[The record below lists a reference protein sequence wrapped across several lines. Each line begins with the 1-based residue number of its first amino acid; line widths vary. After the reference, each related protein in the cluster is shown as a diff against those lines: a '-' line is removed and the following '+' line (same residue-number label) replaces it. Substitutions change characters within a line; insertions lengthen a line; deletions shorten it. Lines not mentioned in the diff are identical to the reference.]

1 MTTAAGTEAT
11 TTAGTGPGTG
21 PGTEPVNGDTYKG
34 NRRLA
39 GILLG
44 VAVAFT
50 LAVLVGARLVMQRA
64 ADQPVAMPVVPAPQA
79 GSAECAEFVDAL
91 PGNVLG
97 YGRAELA
104 DPAPEGA
111 AAWQKSS
118 TERVTLRCGV
128 DMPLQ
133 YTTLSQPE
141 EIGGAQ
147 WLEVRDN
154 APGSTLS
161 TWFTTDRAPVIA
173 VTADAQSGRGVVE
186 GIDVT
191 RLPRTAPAP
200 APAPLS
206 QLAGGDA
213 SACRGFT
220 EAAPEHIAEGFSLV
234 DAPLADPNTVA
245 WTAPGREPVVVRC
258 GVAAPEHYRAG
269 ARLAQVNGTPWFEDT
284 ETGGAAGAATWY
296 ALGRAAQVA
305 AFIPAAGG
313 NEVITNLT
321 DFIAGAVPPA

>member
-1 MTTAAGTEAT
+1 MTTAAGTET
-11 TTAGTGPGTG
+11 TTPTGSQAGA
-21 PGTEPVNGDTYKG
+21 GDASHS

-39 GILLG
+39 AILLG
-44 VAVAFT
+44 IAVAFT

-91 PGNVLG
+91 PGTVLG

-104 DPAPEGA
+104 APAPEGA

-141 EIGGAQ
+141 EIGGAR
-147 WLEVRDN
+147 WLEVRDD

-173 VTADAQSGRGVVE
+173 VTADAQSGRGAVE

-213 SACRGFT
+213 SACRGFA

-269 ARLAQVNGTPWFEDT
+269 VRLAQVNGTPWFEDT
-284 ETGGAAGAATWY
+284 ETGGAAGTATWY

>member
-1 MTTAAGTEAT
+1 MTTAASTEAT
-11 TTAGTGPGTG
+11 TGAGSQASAAGPFQ
-21 PGTEPVNGDTYKG
+21 G

-44 VAVAFT
+44 IAVAFT
-50 LAVLVGARLVMQRA
+50 IAVLVGARLVLQRA

-79 GSAECAEFVDAL
+79 SSAECAEFIDAL
-91 PGNVLG
+91 PAKVLG

-104 DPAPEGA
+104 DPAPAGA

-128 DMPLQ
+128 DLPLQ

-141 EIGGAQ
+141 EIGGAR
-147 WLEVRDN
+147 WLEVRDT
-154 APGSTLS
+154 APGSTLA
-161 TWFTTDRAPVIA
+161 TWFTTDRSPVIA
-173 VTADAQSGRGVVE
+173 VTGDTAGGRSPVEDIDAS
-186 GIDVT
+186 
-191 RLPRTAPAP
+191 RLPEVDPAP

-206 QLAGGDA
+206 QLASGDA
-213 SACRGFT
+213 PACRGFA

-234 DAPLADPNTVA
+234 DAPLADPNTDPNTVA

-284 ETGGAAGAATWY
+284 APGGATGAATWY

-305 AFIPAAGG
+305 AYIPAAGG

-321 DFIAGAVPPA
+321 DFIAGTVPPA